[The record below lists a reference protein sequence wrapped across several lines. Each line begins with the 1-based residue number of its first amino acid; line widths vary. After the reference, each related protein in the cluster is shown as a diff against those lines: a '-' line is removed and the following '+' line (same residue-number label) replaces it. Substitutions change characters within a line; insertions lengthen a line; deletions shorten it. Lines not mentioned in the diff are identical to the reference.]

1 MMIFVVVI
9 VILPS
14 NPAQIVN
21 IEPKSGQIIL
31 DGFLNVVT
39 IIRPCPLPSRRHI

>member
-1 MMIFVVVI
+1 MDNTTREHHQLQMMICVVVI

-21 IEPKSGQIIL
+21 IEPKVAKL
-31 DGFLNVVT
+31 F
-39 IIRPCPLPSRRHI
+39 